1 MIRSWVIAA
10 GLALSLG
17 LGGSALA
24 DDKTPAKP
32 AKSLK
37 TEKNDDCAQA
47 RKRGKACKITFQV
60 GDDVEGGV
68 ATGSGEQVMGLEQVT
83 HSNLIRL
90 RWSFRDLIIR
100 TAEQI

>member
-1 MIRSWVIAA
+1 MMRSWVIAITLA
-10 GLALSLG
+10 VGLSG

-24 DDKTPAKP
+24 GKKPSRAAKP
-32 AKSLK
+32 AKIDRD
-37 TEKNDDCAQA
+37 DDCAQA
-47 RKRGKACKITFQV
+47 RKRGKACKITFEE

-68 ATGSGEQVMGLEQVT
+68 ATGSGEQVVGREEVT

-90 RWSFRDLIIR
+90 RRSFRDLIIR